1 MWIVS
6 DKTATLRADGAVAEV
21 MVMTRAAQ
29 DHQEDKK
36 ATEKDKGI
44 HAFSTFTA
52 QPESIHGASLFRH
65 THAGAN
71 AAKCVC
77 VVKHC

>member
-21 MVMTRAAQ
+21 MVMTRAGQ

-65 THAGAN
+65 THTRALMLQN
-71 AAKCVC
+71 VC
-77 VVKHC
+77 VL